1 MSSIGTKITILCV
14 VLIVYYCSNQ
24 IFSFYGISPSIYDV
38 YYYFYFFLLL
48 SVLILP
54 NEEPGF

>member
-1 MSSIGTKITILCV
+1 MSSTGTKITILCV
-14 VLIVYYCSNQ
+14 VLIVYYCLNQ
-24 IFSFYGISPSIYDV
+24 IFSFYGVSPSTYDV
-38 YYYFYFFLLL
+38 YYYFYMFLLL